1 MYVSTATF
9 CIYDIIVMFTNA
21 LSCYELGLIL
31 KEEYR
36 LRVFEIRV

>member
-9 CIYDIIVMFTNA
+9 YICDVFVMFTNA
-21 LSCYELGLIL
+21 VLCYELGLIL

-36 LRVFEIRV
+36 LKVFEIRV